1 MGSNQYI
8 ATNGRAHGTIDI
20 IGSKS
25 ISQRA
30 IWAATLANG
39 TSEILNYSSC
49 QDVNTLLD
57 IIVKLGA
64 EVETSPNKIL
74 ITGITNYVDRDYN
87 NLLVY
92 CNESGFCLR
101 SALPILAANGSYIMI
116 SGKQSLMTRNI
127 GKEINEIGYCV
138 NYINT
143 EYKYSIVDALKPEIL
158 NFENPDSSQL
168 ISGLLYALPL
178 LKYESIIKINN
189 PVSMP
194 YIKMTI
200 DVLKSFNINIES
212 KLSTEYYISGSQK
225 YIPTKYI
232 VEGDFS
238 GAAFF
243 AVAAAISG
251 ELELYNISITSIQ
264 GDKSILKI
272 LKSVGA
278 DVVSTENSII
288 IKRNKLL
295 AFKYDATH
303 TPDLFPPLIVLACN
317 CDGISSIKGVNRLL
331 EKESNRRD
339 ALITEFSKLGAKIK
353 YMGDEMIIEGTLLS
367 GAEVDSN
374 NDHRIAM
381 ALAISAL
388 NSRGN
393 VLINNADSVNKSYP
407 DFYKQLELI
416 KR

>member
-1 MGSNQYI
+1 MANNQYI
-8 ATNGRAHGTIDI
+8 ATNGKVQRSIDI

-30 IWAATLANG
+30 IWAATFSNG
-39 TSEILNYSSC
+39 TSEILNPSNC
-49 QDVNTLLD
+49 QDVTTLLD
-57 IIVKLGA
+57 IIKNLGA
-64 EVETSPNKIL
+64 KVEKRANKIL
-74 ITGITNYVDRDYN
+74 IKGISNFVGRDYN
-87 NLLVY
+87 NLLID

-101 SALPILAANGSYIMI
+101 SALPILAANGSNVLIC
-116 SGKQSLMTRNI
+116 GKQSLMARNI
-127 GKEINEIGYCV
+127 GNEINEIGHCV
-138 NYINT
+138 NYNST
-143 EYKYSIVDALKPEIL
+143 EYNYSIVDVLKPGVL
-158 NFENPDSSQL
+158 NFENPESSQL

-178 LKYESIIKINN
+178 LQTDSIIKIDN

-194 YIKMTI
+194 YISMTI
-200 DVLKSFNINIES
+200 DVLKSFHINI
-212 KLSTEYYISGSQK
+212 KSTTLTDYIISGNQE

-251 ELELYNISITSIQ
+251 ELELNNIRNNSIQ
-264 GDKSILKI
+264 GDQAILDI

-278 DVVSTENSII
+278 DLEYTENSII
-288 IKRNKLL
+288 IKQNKLL
-295 AFKYDATH
+295 PFKYDATD
-303 TPDLFPPLIVLACN
+303 TPDLFPPLVVLACN
-317 CDGISSIKGVNRLL
+317 CDGFSIIKGVNRLL

-339 ALITEFSKLGAKIK
+339 ALINEFSKLGAKISYK
-353 YMGDEMIIEGTLLS
+353 DDEMFVEGTLLS

-393 VLINNADSVNKSYP
+393 ILINNSDSIHKSYP
-407 DFYKQLELI
+407 GFYTQLESI